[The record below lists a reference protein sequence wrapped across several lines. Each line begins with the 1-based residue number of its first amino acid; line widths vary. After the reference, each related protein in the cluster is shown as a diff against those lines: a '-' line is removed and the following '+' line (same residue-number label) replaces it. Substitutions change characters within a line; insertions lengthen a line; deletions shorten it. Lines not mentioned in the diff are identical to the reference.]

1 MSFKPSGSEFRVN
14 TYTPN
19 QQRTFFE
26 SPQSIAM
33 DADGDFVVTWSSY
46 GQDGSGY
53 GVYAQR
59 YNAAGVAQGSE
70 FLVNTATSYNQQ
82 YSTVAMDT
90 DGDFV
95 VTWSSYAQ
103 DGSGWGV
110 YAQRYNATGVA
121 QGSEFRVNTTT
132 NSYQQ
137 HSTIAMDATGDF
149 VVTWSSYDQ
158 DGSGWGVYAQ
168 RYNTAGVAQ
177 GSEFRVNTT
186 TNNYQQYS
194 TVAMD
199 ATGDFVVTWS
209 SYNQDGSG
217 WGVYAQRYNA
227 TGVAQGSEFRVNTTT
242 NSYQQYS
249 TVAMDTD
256 GDFVVTWSSYGQD
269 GSGWGV
275 YAQRYNAAG
284 VAQGGEFQVNTTINS
299 SQLYSTVAMDADGD
313 FVVTWTSYG
322 QDGSS
327 YGVYAQRYNA
337 AGVAQGSEFLL
348 NTTTSSSQLYSSVA
362 MDAEG
367 DFVVN
372 WTSTGQDGSSYG
384 VYAQCY
390 QINKAPTTSG
400 IGDVTVL
407 EDAPNT
413 VINLFAA
420 FADDN
425 DAPAKLTYKI
435 VNSSNPS
442 LFSDTKIDPITG
454 QLILDYASNAN
465 GVGNI
470 TIRAT
475 DTEGLFLDT
484 KFGVKVTSVNDVPT
498 VANPLPNQA
507 ATEDSSFKFIIPANT
522 FQDVDVGDSLTY
534 KATLGDG
541 NPLPGWLKFNAD
553 TRTFSGTP
561 LNENVGTLSLKVT
574 AIDTAG
580 ASVSNTFNLA
590 IANTNDAPI
599 VANAIAN
606 QSATSNSPF
615 SFTFAGNTFQDID
628 VGDSLTYKAVLSDN
642 TPLPSWLKFNAA
654 TRTFSGTPTTSDA
667 STIGIK
673 VTATDTAGTS
683 VTDTFNLAIKNI
695 VDGTSAA
702 NSLSGTAFD
711 DLING
716 YGGNDVIN
724 SKSGNDLINGGDGND
739 KLVGDSGDDILNGA
753 AGKDTLTGGVGNDQ
767 FIYNVFSERGDTIVD
782 FGNASDVLNLVP
794 LFDNLG
800 YSGIDPIK
808 DDYMRL
814 VQKGVNTQV
823 QIDPDGLTGS
833 LAFSTLVTLN
843 NFSAEDLIIG
853 SNVLV

>member
-1 MSFKPSGSEFRVN
+1 
-14 TYTPN
+14 
-19 QQRTFFE
+19 
-26 SPQSIAM
+26 
-33 DADGDFVVTWSSY
+33 
-46 GQDGSGY
+46 
-53 GVYAQR
+53 
-59 YNAAGVAQGSE
+59 
-70 FLVNTATSYNQQ
+70 
-82 YSTVAMDT
+82 MDT

-95 VTWSSYAQ
+95 VTWSSYDQ

-149 VVTWSSYDQ
+149 VVTWSSYAQ

-168 RYNTAGVAQ
+168 RYNATGVAQ

-199 ATGDFVVTWS
+199 TDGDFVVTWS
-209 SYNQDGSG
+209 SYDQDGSG

-227 TGVAQGSEFRVNTTT
+227 AGVAQGSEFRVNTTT

-284 VAQGGEFQVNTTINS
+284 VAQGSEFQVNTTTNS
-299 SQLYSTVAMDADGD
+299 SQLYSTVAMDAAGD
-313 FVVTWTSYG
+313 FVVTWSSAS

-337 AGVAQGSEFLL
+337 AGVAQGSEFLV

-372 WTSTGQDGSSYG
+372 WSSTGQDGSSYG

-454 QLILDYASNAN
+454 QLILDYAPNAN

-475 DTEGLFLDT
+475 DTEGLFRET
-484 KFGVKVTSVNDVPT
+484 KFGVKVTSVNDVP
-498 VANPLPNQA
+498 
-507 ATEDSSFKFIIPANT
+507 
-522 FQDVDVGDSLTY
+522 Y
-534 KATLGDG
+534 CC
-541 NPLPGWLKFNAD
+541 
-553 TRTFSGTP
+553 
-561 LNENVGTLSLKVT
+561 
-574 AIDTAG
+574 
-580 ASVSNTFNLA
+580 
-590 IANTNDAPI
+590 
-599 VANAIAN
+599 
-606 QSATSNSPF
+606 
-615 SFTFAGNTFQDID
+615 
-628 VGDSLTYKAVLSDN
+628 
-642 TPLPSWLKFNAA
+642 
-654 TRTFSGTPTTSDA
+654 
-667 STIGIK
+667 
-673 VTATDTAGTS
+673 
-683 VTDTFNLAIKNI
+683 
-695 VDGTSAA
+695 
-702 NSLSGTAFD
+702 
-711 DLING
+711 
-716 YGGNDVIN
+716 
-724 SKSGNDLINGGDGND
+724 
-739 KLVGDSGDDILNGA
+739 
-753 AGKDTLTGGVGNDQ
+753 
-767 FIYNVFSERGDTIVD
+767 
-782 FGNASDVLNLVP
+782 
-794 LFDNLG
+794 
-800 YSGIDPIK
+800 
-808 DDYMRL
+808 
-814 VQKGVNTQV
+814 
-823 QIDPDGLTGS
+823 
-833 LAFSTLVTLN
+833 
-843 NFSAEDLIIG
+843 
-853 SNVLV
+853 